1 MPVLS
6 AVFCSVETRDDPEMK
21 MSQWLH
27 TFLEKIHILH
37 GGPFEILH
45 GDRDVIIDIA
55 AVVEEVVVKTEQVIK
70 QVATL
75 PSPLLPAGP
84 PSPTASPLR
93 LGRRRGLRGEVDPP
107 HDGSIDRRP
116 DAPPV
121 PAGQSRAPGREVTAN

>member
-1 MPVLS
+1 MLS
-6 AVFCSVETRDDPEMK
+6 AVFCSVETHDDPEVK
-21 MSQWLH
+21 TSQCLH

-37 GGPFEILH
+37 GDPFEILH
-45 GDRDVIIDIA
+45 DDRDVISDID
-55 AVVEEVVVKTEQVIK
+55 AVVEVVIKTEQVIK
-70 QVATL
+70 QHAATL

-93 LGRRRGLRGEVDPP
+93 LGRRRGLWSKVDPP
-107 HDGSIDRRP
+107 HDCSIDRRP